1 MSENQAHKRVIQGK
15 VISKAGDK
23 SMVILVERKV
33 VHPKYRKIVK
43 RFKKYTIHDENHS
56 SKIGDVISAIECKPI
71 SKTKAFR
78 FKEIIT
84 AGVEL

>member
-1 MSENQAHKRVIQGK
+1 MSEKQAHKRVIRGR
-15 VISKAGDK
+15 VVSKAGDK
-23 SMVILVERKV
+23 SVVILVERKV
-33 VHPKYRKIVK
+33 VHEKYRKIVK
-43 RFKKYTIHDENHS
+43 RFKKYTIHDESNS
-56 SKIGDVISAIECKPI
+56 VKIGDVISAIECKPI